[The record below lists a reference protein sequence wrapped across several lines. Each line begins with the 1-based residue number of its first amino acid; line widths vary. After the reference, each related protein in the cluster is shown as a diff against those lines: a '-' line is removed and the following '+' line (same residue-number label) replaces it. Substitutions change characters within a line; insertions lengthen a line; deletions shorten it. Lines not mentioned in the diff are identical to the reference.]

1 MTYALNFS
9 IRIILM
15 CFIIIFWNYISI
27 TKPVDQIDKW
37 KTKNDPLKHQKQKFY
52 YDNLKKKIL
61 TSNFSLTM
69 DGEYKHE

>member
-1 MTYALNFS
+1 MTH
-9 IRIILM
+9 
-15 CFIIIFWNYISI
+15 WNSTNGHIAAKY
-27 TKPVDQIDKW
+27 
-37 KTKNDPLKHQKQKFY
+37 QKQKFY